1 LPAATAEN
9 PSILSKGTNKM
20 NSAPPGADVVVIGA
34 GISGLAC
41 ALWLQSRGARVTV
54 LEKNAAPGGAM
65 GSVRD
70 GGYLVEQG
78 PNSALETTP
87 LFGELFAAAG
97 VATDK
102 AVANPESSKRF
113 VLRGGRL
120 IPLPMS
126 PPAFLATPL
135 FSLGAKLRLFREP
148 FIGRGEGEE
157 TVAQFVRRR
166 LGPEFLDY
174 AINPFV
180 SGVYAGD
187 PERLSVPAA
196 FPRLAELE
204 AKYGSLI
211 RGQIQGARER
221 KRRAEQSK
229 QSAPMFS
236 FREGMATLPS
246 AIAAKLA
253 DVRLGV
259 GVESLERAGDGYR
272 MRGRDEAG
280 NAVDVAA
287 RSVVLAM
294 PAHATE
300 PVLQPLA
307 PDAADALAGIEYP
320 PVAVVALGYRR
331 VPDMHPL
338 DGFGFLVP
346 AKENRRILG
355 TLFSSTLFPGRAP
368 EGHALLTSFVGGMRQ
383 PDLARLPESEL
394 VAMVADEQRQ
404 LLSCPATPEY
414 SRVTF
419 WPKAIPQYAPGHLL
433 RMERLAR
440 AEEELPGLYFCANY
454 RGGISVGDCV
464 KSAHAMAERVA
475 RFLGVG
481 G

>member
-1 LPAATAEN
+1 M
-9 PSILSKGTNKM
+9 SYS
-20 NSAPPGADVVVIGA
+20 PPDTDVVIAGA

-41 ALWLQSRGARVTV
+41 ALWLQGRGVRVTV
-54 LEKNAAPGGAM
+54 LERNDAPGGAM
-65 GSVRD
+65 TSARED
-70 GGYLVEQG
+70 GYLVERG

-87 LFGELFAAAG
+87 LFAELFAAAG
-97 VATDK
+97 VEPEKVT
-102 AVANPESSKRF
+102 ANAAASKRYI
-113 VLRGGRL
+113 LRGGKL

-148 FIGRGEGEE
+148 FIARGEGEE

-204 AKYGSLI
+204 QKYGSLI
-211 RGQIQGARER
+211 LGQIQGARER
-221 KRRAEQSK
+221 KRRAEKSK

-236 FREGMATLPS
+236 FRDGMGSLPR
-246 AIAAKLA
+246 AIAAKL
-253 DVRLGV
+253 DGVQLGTT
-259 GVESLERAGDGYR
+259 VEAVERAEGGYR
-272 MRGRDEAG
+272 VRTRDASGQLSEA
-280 NAVDVAA
+280 AA
-287 RSVVLAM
+287 RAVVLAM
-294 PAHATE
+294 PAHVTA
-300 PVLQPLA
+300 PLVQPLA

-320 PVAVVALGYRR
+320 PVAVVATAYR
-331 VPDMHPL
+331 PQPGMHPL
-338 DGFGFLVP
+338 DGFGFLIP

-368 EGHALLTSFVGGMRQ
+368 EGRVLLTSFVGGMRQ
-383 PDLARLPESEL
+383 PELARQSESDL
-394 VAMVADEQRQ
+394 VAMVAAEQRQ
-404 LLSCPATPEY
+404 LLGCPPAPEF

-419 WPKAIPQYAPGHLL
+419 WPQAIPQYAPGHLQ
-433 RMERLAR
+433 RMARLNA
-440 AEEELPGLYFCANY
+440 AEQQLPGLFFCANY

-475 RFLGVG
+475 GFLGSAR
-481 G
+481 

>member
-1 LPAATAEN
+1 
-9 PSILSKGTNKM
+9 M
-20 NSAPPGADVVVIGA
+20 NSSTPEPGVIVVGA

-41 ALWLQSRGARVTV
+41 AFWLQRRGIRVTV
-54 LEKNAAPGGAM
+54 LEKNRAPGGAM
-65 GSVRD
+65 GSVKER
-70 GGYLVEQG
+70 GFLVEQG

-87 LFGELFAAAG
+87 LFAEIFAAAG
-97 VATDK
+97 VQAEK
-102 AVANPESSKRF
+102 VNANPESSRRF
-113 VLRGGRL
+113 ILRGGRL
-120 IPLPMS
+120 IALPMS

-157 TVAQFVRRR
+157 TVAEFVRRR
-166 LGPEFLDY
+166 LGQEFLDY

-180 SGVYAGD
+180 AGVYAGD

-196 FPRLAELE
+196 FPHLAELE

-221 KRRAEQSK
+221 KKRAEKSR

-236 FREGMATLPS
+236 FRDGMATLPR

-259 GVESLERAGDGYR
+259 AVDSVERTADGYR
-272 MRGRDEAG
+272 VAGRDGADAPVTVG
-280 NAVDVAA
+280 A

-294 PAHATE
+294 PAYAAA
-300 PVLQPLA
+300 PLVQPLA
-307 PDAADALAGIEYP
+307 AEAADALAGIEYP
-320 PVAVVALGYRR
+320 PVAVVATGYRR
-331 VPDMHPL
+331 VPGMHPL
-338 DGFGFLVP
+338 DGFGFLIP

-368 EGHALLTSFVGGMRQ
+368 EGLALLTSFVGGMRQ
-383 PDLARLPESEL
+383 PGLARQPAGDL

-404 LLSCPATPEY
+404 LLGCPPAPEF

-419 WPKAIPQYAPGHLL
+419 WPKAIPQYAPGHLR

-440 AEEELPGLYFCANY
+440 AEEQLPGLYFCANY
-454 RGGISVGDCV
+454 RGGVSVGDCV

-475 RFLGVG
+475 TWLQR
-481 G
+481 

>member
-1 LPAATAEN
+1 M
-9 PSILSKGTNKM
+9 SS
-20 NSAPPGADVVVIGA
+20 SPPRADVVIAGA

-41 ALWLQSRGARVTV
+41 ALWLQRRGARATL
-54 LEKNAAPGGAM
+54 LEKSAVPGGAM
-65 GSVRD
+65 TSARVD
-70 GGYLVEQG
+70 GYLVERG

-87 LFGELFAAAG
+87 LFAELFEAAG
-97 VATDK
+97 VQAEK
-102 AVANPESSKRF
+102 VNANTAASKRYI
-113 VLRGGRL
+113 LRGGRL

-148 FIGRGEGEE
+148 FIARGEGEE

-180 SGVYAGD
+180 AGVYAGD

-204 AKYGSLI
+204 KKYGSLI

-221 KRRAEQSK
+221 RRRAEKSK

-236 FREGMATLPS
+236 FRDGMGTLPI

-253 DVRLGV
+253 DLRLGV
-259 GVESLERAGDGYR
+259 TVDALERAADGYR
-272 MRGRDEAG
+272 VRARDASGQSAE
-280 NAVDVAA
+280 VAA
-287 RSVVLAM
+287 RCVVLAM
-294 PAHATE
+294 PAHVTA
-300 PVLQPLA
+300 PLVQPLA

-320 PVAVVALGYRR
+320 PVAVVATAYRR
-331 VPDMHPL
+331 EPGMHPL
-338 DGFGFLVP
+338 DGFGFLIP

-368 EGHALLTSFVGGMRQ
+368 EGRVLLTSFVGGMRQ
-383 PDLARLPESEL
+383 PELARQNEPDL
-394 VAMVADEQRQ
+394 VAMVADEQRE
-404 LLSCPATPEY
+404 LLGCPAAPEFA
-414 SRVTF
+414 RVTL
-419 WPKAIPQYAPGHLL
+419 WPRAIPQYAPGHLQ
-433 RMERLAR
+433 RMARLDEAERQ
-440 AEEELPGLYFCANY
+440 LPGLYFCANY

-475 RFLGVG
+475 GFLGIRE
-481 G
+481 